1 MSDTFIITR
10 CHQINVTHCAININ
24 CPWTQEWCVHA
35 MMRLGAGFTN
45 DQIVQHLDQGDES
58 ISSIIAIECK
68 TKILAFDSN
77 TTAAQQAF

>member
-1 MSDTFIITR
+1 
-10 CHQINVTHCAININ
+10 
-24 CPWTQEWCVHA
+24 

-45 DQIVQHLDQGDES
+45 DLIVQHLDQGDES